1 MRVDDLKQNRRDWI
15 SFLHGTINNK
25 WREGKNNNH
34 NIGYYLMNI
43 YIKCIIINYCCI
55 E

>member
-25 WREGKNNNH
+25 MEREK
-34 NIGYYLMNI
+34 
-43 YIKCIIINYCCI
+43 

>member
-15 SFLHGTINNK
+15 SFLHGTINK
-25 WREGKNNNH
+25 WRERKNNNH

-43 YIKCIIINYCCI
+43 YIKNV
-55 E
+55 